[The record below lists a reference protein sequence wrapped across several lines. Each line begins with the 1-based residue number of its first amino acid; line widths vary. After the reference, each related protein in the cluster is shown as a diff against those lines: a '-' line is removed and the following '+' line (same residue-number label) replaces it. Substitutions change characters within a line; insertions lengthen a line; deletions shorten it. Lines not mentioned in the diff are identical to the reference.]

1 MYRNYSS
8 VGDKY
13 YGLNWSETI
22 PIKLLRSLPS
32 GRPVNVRP
40 IEWEDQKLKK
50 VYLTDIIVMLIVK
63 QMKATI
69 EHLCTSDKEQ
79 WEHMFNSPP
88 MLPIVNYIQ

>member
-1 MYRNYSS
+1 MYRNYLS

-32 GRPVNVRP
+32 GRPVNVKP
-40 IEWEDQKLKK
+40 IEWEEQKLKK
-50 VYLTDIIVMLIVK
+50 VHFKYENDFDAI

-69 EHLCTSDKEQ
+69 VNLCTSDKEQ
-79 WEHMFNSPP
+79 WEHLFNSPP
-88 MLPIVNYIQ
+88 MLPIVNYTQ